1 MKRLFI
7 FLLFSSFIFSEKIE
21 IEKIFKGEYLKP
33 LPYNFKYKKEENS
46 IYYLRKDE
54 KTILE
59 KFNLKEKKEE
69 KIPLNFEPLSFEIYK
84 DNFYILNDSCW
95 VKTRDFKDFEEIIKE
110 TEGSFSENFNYYAY
124 SKNFNLYIYDL
135 NQKKE
140 IKISDDGKENNFY
153 GTIDWVYGEELD
165 LREGFKFSKDDKFIS
180 FLQFN
185 EENVGKFP
193 LINFKGKYP
202 SVDFQSYPKAGTK
215 NPSVSLWLYDIEKNK
230 KEIIYSVNSEN
241 LISFYGFTPDSK
253 KLIFSIMPREQKEI
267 IFYLYD
273 IKEKEIKKIFKE
285 ESKFWIN
292 LIQEPLFLNEKDFL
306 WLSELENLSLPFVYS
321 IDGKLIKKIKRNFI
335 VEKIIDI
342 DENFLYF
349 VSISPDPLKREF
361 IKYSLKDGVEEK
373 IFKKDGFLRVQK
385 IENSEFFLVNY
396 SKVKTPHNYYLLNKK
411 SGEIIEIFN
420 SKKEEF
426 ERIELPEVE
435 FLKIEDLY
443 GVILKPKDFNPLKK
457 YPLIVYVYGG
467 PHAQVV
473 SDAFGGT
480 YFLFHSFLVQE
491 GFLVF
496 SIDNRGS
503 YGRGKG
509 FESAIYKEFGRNEL
523 EDQLKGI
530 KYLKNLKFIDEE
542 RIGIWGWSYG
552 GFMVLYALTHTDI
565 FKTGFAVAPVTDWN
579 FYDTIYTE
587 RYLGLPEENREGYF
601 NSSPINFVKNLKGKL
616 YIVHGTGDDNVHFQN
631 SVKFINELIKEN
643 ISFDLMVYPERN
655 HSIRDE
661 KARVHLFEEIL
672 KFFKE
677 NL

>member
-1 MKRLFI
+1 MKKFFI
-7 FLLFSSFIFSEKIE
+7 FLFFSSLIFSEKIE

-54 KTILE
+54 KIVLE
-59 KFNLKEKKEE
+59 KFNLKEKKRER
-69 KIPLNFEPLSFEIYK
+69 IPLDFEPLSFEIFK
-84 DNFYILNDSCW
+84 EDFYILKDSGW
-95 VKTRDFKDFEEIIKE
+95 VRTRDFKDFEEIIKE
-110 TEGSFSENFNYYAY
+110 IEGNFSENFNFYAY
-124 SKNFNLYIYDL
+124 SKDFNLYIYDL

-153 GTIDWVYGEELD
+153 GTVDWVYGEELD
-165 LREGFKFSKDDKFIS
+165 LREGFKFSGDEKFIS

-202 SVDFQSYPKAGTK
+202 SVDFQFYPKAGTK
-215 NPSVSLWLYDIEKNK
+215 NPSVFLWLYDNEKNK
-230 KEIIYSVNSEN
+230 KEIIYCVDSEN

-273 IKEKEIKKIFKE
+273 IKEKEIKKIFRE

-306 WLSELENLSLPFVYS
+306 WLSEAEGLSMPFIFS
-321 IDGKLIKKIKRNFI
+321 IDGKLVKKIKRNYI

-373 IFKKDGFLRVQK
+373 IFKNEGFLRVQK

-396 SKVKTPHNYYLLNKK
+396 SKVKTPYISYLLNKK
-411 SGEIIEIFN
+411 NGEIIEIFN
-420 SKKEEF
+420 SQKEEF
-426 ERIELPEVE
+426 EKIELPEVE

-443 GVILKPKDFNPLKK
+443 GVLLKPKDFSPSKK

-480 YFLFHSFLVQE
+480 NFLFHSLLVQE

-503 YGRGKG
+503 YGRGKE
-509 FESAIYKEFGRNEL
+509 FESVIYKEFGKNEL

-530 KYLKNLKFIDEE
+530 KYLKNLKFIDEK

-552 GFMVLYALTHTDI
+552 GFMVLYALTHIDI
-565 FKTGFAVAPVTDWN
+565 FKAGFAVAPVTDWN

-587 RYLGLPEENREGYF
+587 RYMGFPEENKEGYF

-661 KARVHLFEEIL
+661 KARIHLFEEIL

-677 NL
+677 KL